1 MKIKY
6 EFANEVIE
14 IEVSDEW
21 GMVILEMDRLDYNN
35 DKKET
40 RRHLSL
46 DTGFDQGSWL
56 MSDEHDPG
64 RTVAEEAEQESV
76 KKILSHLTKTQAE
89 IVQAVCFEGLS
100 ITEFAKRKGISQPA
114 ASQRLMTAKKRLKK
128 YL

>member
-56 MSDEHDPG
+56 MSDEHDPEQG
-64 RTVAEEAEQESV
+64 RAADDVRYMDLEPDTS
-76 KKILSHLTKTQAE
+76 LTRQ
-89 IVQAVCFEGLS
+89 
-100 ITEFAKRKGISQPA
+100 
-114 ASQRLMTAKKRLKK
+114 
-128 YL
+128 

>member
-40 RRHLSL
+40 RRHLARSQHFEECRWSL
-46 DTGFDQGSWL
+46 GAHPL
-56 MSDEHDPG
+56 CRG
-64 RTVAEEAEQESV
+64 RNSY
-76 KKILSHLTKTQAE
+76 
-89 IVQAVCFEGLS
+89 C
-100 ITEFAKRKGISQPA
+100 
-114 ASQRLMTAKKRLKK
+114 RLCPYT
-128 YL
+128 